1 MAPQIQINE
10 RGIPTQ
16 PSRLVFTLAPFTLVR
31 IGPNLDAAL
40 NGLIS
45 SLIAALSSKQNNIL
59 HFATTYSL
67 ANVAI
72 VIDCFESGEEIRL
85 QLLRLRLRPCLG
97 TVELT
102 PYPFENAL
110 LSQRIADQ
118 LQIIQKRQPTLV
130 IPFRC
135 VEDWYGLGPRDH
147 PIYDRMV
154 EASTSK
160 DVWREFKAGLRDNCS
175 KPQRRKQPSEYNEA
189 RTGTGS

>member
-1 MAPQIQINE
+1 MASQIQIDE

-40 NGLIS
+40 NDLIS
-45 SLIAALSSKQNNIL
+45 SLTSALSSKRNNIR

-72 VIDCFESGEEIRL
+72 VMDCFEPGEEICL
-85 QLLRLRLRPCLG
+85 QLLRLRPRPRPYLE

-110 LSQRIADQ
+110 LSQRITDQ
-118 LQIIQKRQPTLV
+118 LRTIQKLQPTLG

-135 VEDWYGLGPRDH
+135 VEDWRGLGPRDH
-147 PIYDRMV
+147 PIYNRMV

-160 DVWREFKAGLRDNCS
+160 DVWREFKASVC
-175 KPQRRKQPSEYNEA
+175 P
-189 RTGTGS
+189 